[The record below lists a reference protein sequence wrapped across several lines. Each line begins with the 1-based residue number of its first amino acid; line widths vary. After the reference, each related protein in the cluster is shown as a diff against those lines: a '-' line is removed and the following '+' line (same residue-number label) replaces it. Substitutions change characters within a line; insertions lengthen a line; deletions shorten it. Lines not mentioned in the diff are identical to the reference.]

1 MMHFNTNALRH
12 FGLPYLYITFLKSKL
27 LYNSSYLKLSSL
39 PIFETTLIFIVYV
52 IMDSY
57 LENLSSMFVNGS
69 YSD

>member
-12 FGLPYLYITFLKSKL
+12 FGLAYLYITYFKSKL
-27 LYNSSYLKLSSL
+27 LYNSYLKLSSL

-57 LENLSSMFVNGS
+57 HENLSQVIL
-69 YSD
+69 